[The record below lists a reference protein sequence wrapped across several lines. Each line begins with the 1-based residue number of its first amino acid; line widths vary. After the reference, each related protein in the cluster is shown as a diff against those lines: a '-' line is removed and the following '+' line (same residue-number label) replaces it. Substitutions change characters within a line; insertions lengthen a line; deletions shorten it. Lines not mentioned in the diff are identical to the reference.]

1 MRIDTVS
8 VVVYTTGRH
17 RPIHYIINYS
27 NTMKKAVNK
36 IPEAQGDSIFSL
48 DDAIFT
54 DHGIYKPHFPKLKAE
69 ADKAERLGKS
79 STK

>member
-1 MRIDTVS
+1 
-8 VVVYTTGRH
+8 
-17 RPIHYIINYS
+17 
-27 NTMKKAVNK
+27 MKKAVNK